1 VFARCGCRDERGGRR
16 GASCPRLGE
25 AGHGSWYFSSE
36 LPRYMDGG
44 RRRLRRGGYLT
55 CEAAAAAR
63 DRLSVPVLGDSR
75 DGVYTVV
82 EWLEAWVET
91 RARLRDS
98 TRRMYRGHIRLYFR
112 RLLDGVLLRELH
124 IGHVQDAFQ
133 RLFDDGMTAATAR
146 RLFSTLRSALNAAV
160 RERLIRDNPARYLKL
175 PKGRRPFA
183 VVWTKRRVQEWRRTG
198 ERPVVAVWTPAQLA
212 EFLSAI
218 VDHPMFG
225 VYHLIAMRGLRRG
238 EACGLW
244 WDDLDLDEGV
254 VYISRQLQEGA
265 GGQLQ
270 ACPLKTESSLRAVA
284 LDPETVV
291 VLRAHRSRQNKEFAK
306 AGITPQG
313 WVFTRED
320 GEPLSPSYLTHK
332 FNDLVEGTG
341 LPPVRLHDLRHGA
354 ATLML
359 LAGEELKTIADQ
371 LGHSSVV
378 LTADT
383 YLSVAV
389 ELGLKAAA
397 AAARLVLNAGKS
409 PPGGGARRRSAPVLA
424 EITA

>member
-1 VFARCGCRDERGGRR
+1 
-16 GASCPRLGE
+16 
-25 AGHGSWYFSSE
+25 
-36 LPRYMDGG
+36 M
-44 RRRLRRGGYLT
+44 
-55 CEAAAAAR
+55 
-63 DRLSVPVLGDSR
+63 LGDPR

-82 EWLEAWVET
+82 EWLETWVET

-98 TRRMYRGHIRLYFR
+98 TRRMYQSHIRLYFR

-133 RLFDDGMTAATAR
+133 RLFDEGMTAATAR
-146 RLFSTLRSALNAAV
+146 RLFSALRSALNAAV

-183 VVWTKRRVQEWRRTG
+183 VVWTKRRVQEWQRTG
-198 ERPVVAVWTPAQLA
+198 ERPVVAVWTPAQLVQ
-212 EFLSAI
+212 FLSAI
-218 VDHPMFG
+218 AGHPMFAA
-225 VYHLIAMRGLRRG
+225 YHIMSMRGLRRG
-238 EACGLW
+238 EACGLV
-244 WDDLDLDEGV
+244 WDDLDMDEGIA
-254 VYISRQLQEGA
+254 YISRQLQQGA
-265 GGQLQ
+265 NGQLK
-270 ACPLKTESSLRAVA
+270 ACPLKTESSRRAVA
-284 LDPETVV
+284 LDPETII
-291 VLRAHRSRQNKEFAK
+291 VLRAHRSRQERHFSQAANTSE
-306 AGITPQG
+306 G
-313 WVFTRED
+313 WVFTHED

-332 FNDLVEGTG
+332 FNDLVEEAG

-378 LTADT
+378 LTADS

-409 PPGGGARRRSAPVLA
+409 PPGGGSVRRRSAPVMA